1 MTLSAALFSGPAP
14 RVRTAPAGT
23 DATALLAR
31 ALLEELRD
39 PSDPFRLAD
48 AVVLLPNRRSVGA
61 LIEAFRAT
69 GAPTLLPAIRP
80 LGDLDDAPE
89 VWAGGGLDL
98 DAAPAI
104 DPLRRR
110 LELARLVAARDRAE
124 GGVDDPLQALA
135 CADDLC
141 RLLDSAAAGAETV
154 DWGRLDALVSDH
166 RFAAHWSR
174 AVSFLS
180 IVTRHWPAR
189 LAEDGLC
196 DPAERRNLLLLKLA
210 AQWRA
215 DPPPYPVLIA
225 GSTGS
230 VAATRALMQVVA
242 ALPQGCVLLPGLD
255 AELDDAAW
263 SGVDPQH
270 PQFALKQT
278 LEALGVPRD
287 AVPWLP
293 GARETPAAT
302 ARRTLIREALVPAD
316 STADWLQRLRRAGGQ
331 SMAGKAVAGLRLL
344 ECATPD
350 AEAGAIALLLR
361 EALET
366 PGRRAALVTPDA
378 ELGARVEA
386 KLNRWGVQ
394 AARSEGVRLAET
406 LRGRLALILLE
417 LANDPGAPLALASL
431 LGHALA
437 RFNLAPKALEA
448 ARARWLQALR
458 GPRRRPTLAALALEL
473 ADTPLSEPLRLLAE
487 LFAGWP
493 GQRADLSTLADRLTS
508 ALELT
513 SGRAAFDG
521 ADGAALCDLLRSII
535 AHGAA
540 MGHVAPQQAVQVLAA
555 LVEAQSCPPDAWSE
569 RRIAVLGPFE
579 ARLSTPDL
587 VILGG
592 LNEGTWPAPP
602 PEDGFLN
609 RAMRAELGLPAPEVR
624 LGLAAHDFAQLACA
638 PQVVFTRAKR
648 AKGSTQ
654 VASRWLWR
662 LTTLL
667 AGAKA
672 PSLEPAPDADP
683 RIWAAR
689 LDDAEKFEPARAPQP
704 RPPASARP
712 TSISFSRVETL
723 IRDPYAIY
731 AARVLGL
738 QPLDLPGREP
748 DQRERGTAVHGALH
762 RFESI
767 AQASPAVLHG
777 LLEEE
782 LANAG
787 FSPLRRQEEQARF
800 RRAVERWCAW
810 RAERGHHRVL
820 TEVAGELLLG
830 PVRLYGRADR
840 IDLRPEGAEVID
852 IKTGKPPTAKQVAS
866 GLAPQLTLEA
876 AVLQRGGFEGAPATR
891 APALTYWRFGGGKP
905 GAETLLFKESST
917 QEQIDGALASLERLL
932 QRFADPALAY
942 LCKPRAQFVTQYNDY
957 DQLARRREWSEGEE

>member
-1 MTLSAALFSGPAP
+1 MTQSAALFSGPAP

-31 ALLEELRD
+31 ALRDELHD
-39 PSDPFRLAD
+39 PADPFRLAD
-48 AVVLLPNRRSVGA
+48 AIVLLPNRRSVGA
-61 LIEAFRAT
+61 LINAFHAT

-89 VWAGGGLDL
+89 VWGAGGLDL
-98 DAAPAI
+98 DVAPAI

-180 IVTRHWPAR
+180 IVTRHWPTR

-196 DPAERRNLLLLKLA
+196 DPAERRNRLLLKLA

-215 DPPPYPVLIA
+215 EQPPHPVLIA

-242 ALPQGCVLLPGLD
+242 ALPQGCVVLPGLD
-255 AELDDAAW
+255 AELDDDAW
-263 SGVDPQH
+263 SSVDPQH
-270 PQFALKQT
+270 PQFALKHT

-293 GARETPAAT
+293 GANETPAAA

-331 SMAGKAVAGLRLL
+331 SMAANAVSGLRLL
-344 ECATPD
+344 ECASPD
-350 AEAGAIALLLR
+350 AEAAAIALLLR

-386 KLNRWGVQ
+386 KLNRWGVEIG
-394 AARSEGVRLAET
+394 RSEGLRLAET
-406 LRGRLALILLE
+406 RRGRLALTLLE
-417 LANDPGAPLALASL
+417 LADDPGEPLALASL
-431 LGHALA
+431 LSHGLA
-437 RFNLAPKALEA
+437 RFDLAPAALDP

-458 GPRRRPTLAALALEL
+458 GPRCHRTMAALANALP
-473 ADTPLSEPLRLLAE
+473 DTPLTGRLLALANIFE
-487 LFAGWP
+487 QPLD
-493 GQRADLSTLADRLTS
+493 QRRDLSTLAEQLAS
-508 ALELT
+508 GLELVC
-513 SGRAAFDG
+513 GRAAFDD
-521 ADGAALCDLLRSII
+521 ADSAALADLLRSMI

-540 MGHVAPQQAVQVLAA
+540 MGDVAPQHATRVLSA
-555 LVEAQSCPPDAWSE
+555 LVEAQACPPDA
-569 RRIAVLGPFE
+569 RIGRVAVLGPFE

-592 LNEGTWPAPP
+592 LNERTWPAPP

-638 PQVVFTRAKR
+638 PEVVFTRARR
-648 AKGSTQ
+648 AGGTTQ

-672 PSLEPAPDADP
+672 PSLDPSPDVDP
-683 RIWAAR
+683 RIWANR
-689 LDDAEKFEPARAPQP
+689 LDDAARFQPAKPPEP
-704 RPPASARP
+704 RPPPSARP
-712 TSISFSRVETL
+712 ASISFSRVETL
-723 IRDPYAIY
+723 IRDPYAFY

-748 DQRERGTAVHGALH
+748 DQRERGAAVHNALQ
-762 RFESI
+762 RLEGSE
-767 AQASPAVLHG
+767 AASPEVLLA
-777 LLEEE
+777 LLDQE
-782 LANAG
+782 LAAAG
-787 FSPLRRQEEQARF
+787 FSALRRQEEQARL

-810 RAERGHHRVL
+810 RAERAGHRVL
-820 TEVAGELLLG
+820 PEVNGETMLG

-840 IDLRPEGAEVID
+840 IELWPGGAEVID
-852 IKTGKPPTAKQVAS
+852 VKTGSPPSVKQVMS

-876 AVLQRGGFEGAPATR
+876 AVLNRGGFEGAPAAT
-891 APALTYWRFGGGKP
+891 ATALTYWRFGGGKP
-905 GAETLLFKESST
+905 GPVTLRFKDSSSSEQAEE
-917 QEQIDGALASLERLL
+917 ALAKLKQLL
-932 QRFADPALAY
+932 ARYADPTLAY
-942 LCKPRAQFVTQYNDY
+942 RSKPRAQFLTDHGDY